1 VSYLPPLR
9 GDADSRDPAEVKN
22 QEYRDFYKGV
32 SKDDSAETLGWA
44 HFKVSYLA
52 HVTVVELT

>member
-1 VSYLPPLR
+1 
-9 GDADSRDPAEVKN
+9 VKD

-44 HFKVSYLA
+44 HFKVSLVI
-52 HVTVVELT
+52 HGDQNKLTI

>member
-1 VSYLPPLR
+1 VSYLPSLR
-9 GDADSRDPAEVKN
+9 GDANDRDPAEVKD

-44 HFKVSYLA
+44 HFKVG
-52 HVTVVELT
+52 